1 MRDVWLLRGR
11 VAQLVGGALCR
22 SMSPNFNVPNINVL
36 NINVLHINHEWLKFR
51 AH

>member
-1 MRDVWLLRGR
+1 MHVFPKERRLR
-11 VAQLVGGALCR
+11 GGALCR

-36 NINVLHINHEWLKFR
+36 NINVLHINPEWLKFR